1 MSEMLRRSPFEAS
14 RSHAPFD
21 MPSKSPFG
29 MLDSLQRLF
38 DSDIEKSTMRV
49 EEIVEDNTLVVRA
62 ELPGIDPDKDVEVSV
77 EDGVLTISARREDK
91 SETRQEGMYRSE
103 FRYGSMLRR
112 IALPE
117 GVSESD
123 VKASYKDGIL
133 EVRTPMPAKKT
144 APAATKVA
152 ITRD

>member
-1 MSEMLRRSPFEAS
+1 MNEILSWSPRESAASSSPF
-14 RSHAPFD
+14 D
-21 MPSKSPFG
+21 LLSKSPFG

-38 DSDIEKSTMRV
+38 DGEDEKTTMRV
-49 EEIVEDNTLVVRA
+49 EEFVEDNTLVVRA

-77 EDGVLTISARREDK
+77 ADGVLSISARREDT
-91 SETRQEGMYRSE
+91 SETRSEGRYRSE

-117 GVSESD
+117 GVGESEI
-123 VKASYKDGIL
+123 KASYKDGIL
-133 EVRTPMPAKKT
+133 EVRSPMPAQKS
-144 APAATKVA
+144 APETTKVA